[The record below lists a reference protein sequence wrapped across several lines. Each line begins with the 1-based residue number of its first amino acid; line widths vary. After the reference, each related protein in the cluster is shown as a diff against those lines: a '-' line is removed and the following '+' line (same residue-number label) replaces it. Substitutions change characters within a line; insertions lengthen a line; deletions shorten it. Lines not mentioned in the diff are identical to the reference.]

1 GDSLPGFPSP
11 DTFEFLALPHLQKL
25 AIPSV
30 ECVHDIS
37 SALDV
42 LAQRMAHAVFR
53 RFPKMAEA
61 VLTMTQNIIQEQK
74 DEARRIVEEQD
85 PEYLTQHGS
94 MEPMYKNQQPAKP
107 APPVEEEKPKEPGMA
122 EKTLNQVKDG
132 SRAAYQS
139 VSTFLKKDTASER
152 RQPRYS
158 GPFVQE
164 IRKRLDSYFEVTVRS
179 VRDSVP
185 KAIGFYLVRAVQ
197 EKLQFELLSALN
209 KPDKLSE
216 MLGEPPHI
224 MEERRTLHNQLQV
237 LQKASAVLTRDPTLA
252 AIAFEAEEEEP
263 LPPTKPAQPKA
274 TPAYAQPSP
283 AVPAV
288 SKAPVVSTA
297 TVSATPAARP
307 AVTAAPKPAS
317 VFGGTPA
324 PTGRNP
330 LFDDAKP
337 QQKNLF
343 D

>member
-1 GDSLPGFPSP
+1 
-11 DTFEFLALPHLQKL
+11 
-25 AIPSV
+25 
-30 ECVHDIS
+30 
-37 SALDV
+37 
-42 LAQRMAHAVFR
+42 
-53 RFPKMAEA
+53 
-61 VLTMTQNIIQEQK
+61 
-74 DEARRIVEEQD
+74 
-85 PEYLTQHGS
+85 
-94 MEPMYKNQQPAKP
+94 
-107 APPVEEEKPKEPGMA
+107 MA

-132 SRAAYQS
+132 SRAAYDN
-139 VSTFLKKDTASER
+139 VRTTVGTMFKKDTASER
-152 RQPRYS
+152 RQARYS

-224 MEERRTLHNQLQV
+224 VEERRTLHNQLQV

-263 LPPTKPAQPKA
+263 LPPAKPAAPKA

-324 PTGRNP
+324 SAGRNP